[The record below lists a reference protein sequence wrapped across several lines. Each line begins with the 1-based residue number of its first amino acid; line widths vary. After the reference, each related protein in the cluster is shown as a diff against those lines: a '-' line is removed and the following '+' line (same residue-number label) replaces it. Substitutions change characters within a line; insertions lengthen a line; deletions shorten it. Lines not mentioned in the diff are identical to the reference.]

1 MQSDRAV
8 ELARTHLWK
17 GRLRRSVVPRWT
29 GLPGSLGHRTVPI
42 ALRVPRFAVVLGPRA
57 GMVFDDRPPV
67 GDVRLE
73 HRLGRLDHLRAGVAR
88 RRRAAGRAS
97 LDQCAAGEVR
107 REPAEATSVARRVAA
122 RRRVPPSHAADGPPF
137 GPDPG
142 RPDTVAAPGPAGPTP
157 VPAPAP
163 DLLAGPPR
171 ERRGEPYETPGRTG
185 SRRRDPPGGR
195 RVRPPGVWSAWGAAR

>member
-1 MQSDRAV
+1 MEKASPPICRP
-8 ELARTHLWK
+8 
-17 GRLRRSVVPRWT
+17 SVD
-29 GLPGSLGHRTVPI
+29 GSTRESGHRTVPI
-42 ALRVPRFAVVLGPRA
+42 ALRVPRYAVVLGPRA

-122 RRRVPPSHAADGPPF
+122 RRRVPPSHAANGPPF
-137 GPDPG
+137 GPGPG
-142 RPDTVAAPGPAGPTP
+142 RPDTVAAAWAADPTP
-157 VPAPAP
+157 GPAPAP
-163 DLLAGPPR
+163 DLLAGPAGGARGKPCARPR
-171 ERRGEPYETPGRTG
+171 KTGRRPRG
-185 SRRRDPPGGR
+185 PPGGGR
-195 RVRPPGVWSAWGAAR
+195 G

>member
-1 MQSDRAV
+1 
-8 ELARTHLWK
+8 
-17 GRLRRSVVPRWT
+17 
-29 GLPGSLGHRTVPI
+29 TVPI
-42 ALRVPRFAVVLGPRA
+42 ALRVPRFAVVRGPRA

-73 HRLGRLDHLRAGVAR
+73 HQLGRLDHLRAGVAR

-142 RPDTVAAPGPAGPTP
+142 RPDTVAAAWPADPTPGPGPAHE
-157 VPAPAP
+157 
-163 DLLAGPPR
+163 LRAGA
-171 ERRGEPYETPGRTG
+171 T
-185 SRRRDPPGGR
+185 GGR
-195 RVRPPGVWSAWGAAR
+195 GASPA